1 MERPGTGLGGKGRDV
16 GGRYACTNQNLHL
29 LSSSF
34 HQLPQQGSALWGA
47 CCLSAGQDGG
57 KLQLLCGF
65 QRGKG
70 VAADIKGA
78 VQGAVHG
85 AVCFF
90 CRLPGCGVD
99 GAQGV

>member
-1 MERPGTGLGGKGRDV
+1 MERPGTGLGGKGGDV
-16 GGRYACTNQNLHL
+16 GGRYACAHQYLHFL
-29 LSSSF
+29 PGSF
-34 HQLPQQGSALWGA
+34 HQLPQQGSTLRGA
-47 CCLSAGQDGG
+47 CGLSAGQDGD
-57 KLQLLCGF
+57 KPQLLCGF

-78 VQGAVHG
+78 VQGAVHS